1 MSDFTMEITDQ
12 NFDEN
17 VVKSDLPVVIDFWAP
32 WCGPCK
38 LLAPVMDQIAQDFE
52 GKIKVGK
59 MDIAQHQ
66 SKATELGIMSIP
78 ALLFYKDGQVVGSMI
93 GNQPKDNIV
102 DKINEILA

>member
-66 SKATELGIMSIP
+66 SEATELGIMSIP

>member
-1 MSDFTMEITDQ
+1 MSDFTLEITDE

-38 LLAPVMDQIAQDFE
+38 LLSPVMDQIAEEFT
-52 GKIKVGK
+52 GKIAVGK

-66 SKATELGIMSIP
+66 TKAAELGIMSIP

-93 GNQPKDNIV
+93 GNQPKDNIIA
-102 DKINEILA
+102 KINEILG